1 MDRPLQPKLTVSAR
15 WQDRR
20 LREAKEFRSSP
31 SLARAVVVAGWIG
44 ALLAPATLALVPA
57 SQLWERAHFSLP
69 ASAALAVI
77 LFSWSQASGRTR
89 AVRGWIALGAGV
101 WTLLHAVKNVEY
113 TLAALPIP
121 VEALL
126 VGVAVAS
133 AGAYQA
139 VLRGRTAWREQLAVY
154 LDAAVVTAASGAA
167 LVVLFAERALADP
180 QVATAVVYATVFIGI
195 LAATVIL
202 DLAVLAELKF
212 RGAYPLLI
220 GLAML
225 GLGFV
230 VRAGS
235 GVADDPGLAPWL
247 SSAGVIVIAYAT
259 ATWNDLM
266 DSNPR
271 YAAVAALLRNQLPL
285 AAAVFTLLLLIVATP
300 TVEPVAR
307 ALLLALVASA
317 VIGVVVRQSLLLT
330 ERDGVLLR
338 LASARS
344 AAERRTQQIAGLEAV
359 GRLLAASGPT
369 TELLDEVVEV
379 IRDRFGYAHVA
390 VYVSDGSVLRL
401 GAQRGYD
408 DLIATLD
415 GRSGIVG
422 RVMRTQRAELV
433 RDVTLDPDYLMA
445 DADVHSEISAPL
457 IEGGE
462 FLGVLDVESSSAEPL
477 DDTDL
482 AAVVAVADQVAAAVA
497 LGLRRQRL
505 LRERNFTAAVLDTV
519 GALIVVTAPDG
530 SVARFNPACAEA
542 SGYSM
547 DELSRLSSFDFLV
560 PPEQRDAVVAIVS
573 DVQTVG
579 AARSLENDWVRR
591 DGSRRT
597 ITWSNRP
604 VFNADGGVDYVI
616 ATGIDIT
623 ERKRLEDQ
631 LAHRALHDP
640 LTGLPNRALLMDRLS
655 HALTRRPDGTSVAVL
670 FIDLDDFKP
679 VNDALGHDAG
689 DLVLIEVAHRL
700 VGAIR
705 SEDTAA
711 RVGGD
716 EFAIVIENLADDR
729 EAVEIAGR
737 VRAALSATEI
747 VVNHQS
753 VTVDASIGVATTR
766 REERADALLRNA
778 DIAMYAAKTAGGARF
793 EVFRAPMYARL
804 VKQRDLQAQ
813 LAGAIAREEF
823 VLHYQPIVRLRG
835 QTLTGAEALL
845 RWQHPELGLLPPAQF
860 LDLAEAGGMMVPI
873 GTHVLR
879 QACRQMADWLAD
891 PGRAAPQWISVNV
904 SPRQFEDD
912 GMLDDVR
919 EALEAAHLDPH
930 RLVMEITEDLM
941 VDGSSTTTS
950 TLRHLSEIGVRL
962 AVDDFGTGY
971 SSLSYLRRF
980 PIEFLKID
988 QSFTPGVDSDDQQA
1002 AFVGA
1007 LIAMGRTL
1015 GLHVLAEG
1023 IESAAQY
1030 RALRRLGCEFGQGFH
1045 IGRPVGGAE
1054 LLSEWATRRGKGPAD
1069 TDRVPRKTQPVTGL
1083 PSTPATVSR
1092 PH

>member
-1 MDRPLQPKLTVSAR
+1 ML
-15 WQDRR
+15 
-20 LREAKEFRSSP
+20 
-31 SLARAVVVAGWIG
+31 VAGWIG
-44 ALLAPATLALVPA
+44 ALIAPLTLAFVPT
-57 SQLWERAHFSLP
+57 SQMWERAHFSL
-69 ASAALAVI
+69 AGSAALAVI
-77 LFSWSQASGRTR
+77 LFSWHRATERAR
-89 AVRGWIALGAGV
+89 AVRGWIAIGAAV
-101 WTLLHAVKNVEY
+101 WTLLHAFKNVEFTY
-113 TLAALPIP
+113 GAFSVPP
-121 VEALL
+121 ESLL

-139 VLRGRTAWREQLAVY
+139 VLAGRTTWREQLAVY

-180 QVATAVVYATVFIGI
+180 QVGTTMVYATVFIGI

-202 DLAVLAELKF
+202 DLAVLAELRL

-220 GLAML
+220 GLGLL

-230 VRAGS
+230 VRAGT
-235 GVADDPGLAPWL
+235 GVASDPGLAPWL
-247 SSAGVIVIAYAT
+247 SSAGVIVIAYAS
-259 ATWNDLM
+259 ATWSDLI
-266 DSNPR
+266 DPNPR

-285 AAAVFTLLLLIVATP
+285 AAAVFTLLLLLVATP
-300 TVEPVAR
+300 TAEPVAR
-307 ALLLALVASA
+307 AILLILVASA
-317 VIGVVVRQSLLLT
+317 VLGVVVRQSLLLT
-330 ERDGVLLR
+330 EREGVLR
-338 LASARS
+338 HLASARS

-390 VYVSDGSVLRL
+390 IYVTDGSVLRL

-408 DLIATLD
+408 GLYATLD

-433 RDVTLDPDYLMA
+433 RDVTNDPDYLMA

-462 FLGVLDVESSSAEPL
+462 FLGVLDVESSSGQPL

-482 AAVVAVADQVAAAVA
+482 AAVVAVADQVAAAIA
-497 LGLRRQRL
+497 LGLRSQRL
-505 LRERNFTAAVLDTV
+505 LGERNFTAAVLDTV
-519 GALIVVTAPDG
+519 GALVVVTAPDG

-547 DELSRLSSFDFLV
+547 DELSRLDSFDFLV
-560 PPEQRDAVVAIVS
+560 PPEQRDAVTAIVK

-655 HALTRRPDGTSVAVL
+655 HALARRPDGTSVCVL

-679 VNDALGHDAG
+679 INDTLGHDAG
-689 DLVLIEVAHRL
+689 DMVLIEVAQRL
-700 VGAIR
+700 VGAMR
-705 SEDTAA
+705 PEDTAA

-729 EAVEIAGR
+729 EALGIANR
-737 VRAALSATEI
+737 VRKAVSGTEI
-747 VVNHQS
+747 VVNQQA
-753 VTVDASIGVATTR
+753 VTVDVSIGVATTR
-766 REERADALLRNA
+766 REEPADALLRNA
-778 DIAMYAAKTAGGARF
+778 DIAMYSAKTAGGARF

-804 VKQRDLQAQ
+804 VKQRDLQGQ

-835 QTLTGAEALL
+835 QTLSGAEALL

-873 GTHVLR
+873 GRHVLG
-879 QACRQMADWLAD
+879 QACRQMAAWVAD
-891 PGRAAPQWISVNV
+891 PERQAPEWISVNV
-904 SPRQFEDD
+904 SPRQFED
-912 GMLDDVR
+912 GAMLDDVR
-919 EALEAAHLDPH
+919 HALEEAHLDPH
-930 RLVMEITEDLM
+930 RLVLEITEDFM
-941 VDGSSTTTS
+941 VDGSSQTTS
-950 TLRHLSEIGVRL
+950 TLRHLSESGVRL

-988 QSFTPGVDSDDQQA
+988 RSFIPGVDTDDQQA

-1030 RALRRLGCEFGQGFH
+1030 RALRRLGCELGQGFH
-1045 IGRPVGGAE
+1045 IGRPVIGSE
-1054 LLSEWATRRGKGPAD
+1054 LHSEWSTRRGKGSLHSAGD
-1069 TDRVPRKTQPVTGL
+1069 PRKPL
-1083 PSTPATVSR
+1083 SAPLPATVGR
-1092 PH
+1092 PN